1 MKNQIIKG
9 FLFAATVLTFSCNK
23 KLDTVPTG
31 SIDASSALKTNDDVQ
46 VALVG
51 SYKDFGSADFFGGR
65 IFMEKDLLADP
76 GYIDWTGTYQ
86 DLTQIHNKQIPVD
99 NYFVTADWL
108 AGYKAI
114 NDVNNVLGA
123 LNVVS
128 ASAKNRVEGEAK
140 FIRGA
145 SYFEL
150 VKSFSKDWN
159 NGNPNSNP
167 GIPLVLK
174 PTLAITDSSFV
185 KRNTVAEV
193 YQQVISDLKDASDK
207 LPESNGFYATKAAAF
222 AMLARVYL
230 QQSDFAAS
238 RDAANEAITLY
249 QGALENSFSNVFG
262 APNSSEDIFAIQVTT
277 SSGTQGFN
285 EFYSSAQRGDVQI
298 TNDFMSI
305 FESSDKRA
313 NLFYVNNNSRYST
326 KFDELY
332 GNVHIVRL
340 AEMYL
345 IRAETNFRLGTS
357 VGATPVDDINKIRAR
372 AGLTGYTAADL
383 TIDKILKERLL
394 ELAFEGSWLDDLKRT
409 KGTIFSSSI
418 AWNSPKL
425 VFPIPKREIV
435 VNSNLTQNEGY

>member
-9 FLFAATVLTFSCNK
+9 FLFATTLLAFSCSK

-31 SIDASSALKTNDDVQ
+31 SIDATSALKTNDDVK

-51 SYKDFGSADFFGGR
+51 SYKDFGSADFYGGR
-65 IFMEKDLLADP
+65 IFLEKDLLADP

-128 ASAKNRVEGEAK
+128 ASDKNRIEGEAK

-150 VKSFSKDWN
+150 VKMFAKDWN
-159 NGNPNSNP
+159 NGDPTTNP
-167 GIPLVLK
+167 GVPLILK
-174 PTLAITDSSFV
+174 PTLAITDSSFAR
-185 KRNTVAEV
+185 RNTVAEV
-193 YQQVISDLKDASDK
+193 YQQVISDLTDASTK
-207 LPESNGFYATKAAAF
+207 LPAENGFYATKAAAF

-230 QQSDFAAS
+230 QQSNYAGA
-238 RDAANEAITLY
+238 RDAANQAISSYKGTLE
-249 QGALENSFSNVFG
+249 GSLTNVYG

-298 TNDFMSI
+298 TNEFTNL
-305 FESSDKRA
+305 FEAGDKRA
-313 NLFYVNNNSRYST
+313 DLFYENNNSRYST

-332 GNVHIVRL
+332 GNVHIIRL

-345 IRAETNFRLGTS
+345 VRAEANFRLGTA
-357 VGATPVDDINKIRAR
+357 VGATPVDDVNKIRER
-372 AGLTGYTAADL
+372 AGLADYTAAQL
-383 TIDKILKERLL
+383 TLDKILKERLI
-394 ELAFEGSWLDDLKRT
+394 ELSFEGLWLDDLKRL
-409 KGTIFSSSI
+409 KGGFTSAIV
-418 AWNSPKL
+418 WNSPKL

>member
-1 MKNQIIKG
+1 
-9 FLFAATVLTFSCNK
+9 
-23 KLDTVPTG
+23 
-31 SIDASSALKTNDDVQ
+31 
-46 VALVG
+46 
-51 SYKDFGSADFFGGR
+51 
-65 IFMEKDLLADP
+65 
-76 GYIDWTGTYQ
+76 
-86 DLTQIHNKQIPVD
+86 
-99 NYFVTADWL
+99 
-108 AGYKAI
+108 
-114 NDVNNVLGA
+114 
-123 LNVVS
+123 
-128 ASAKNRVEGEAK
+128 
-140 FIRGA
+140 
-145 SYFEL
+145 
-150 VKSFSKDWN
+150 
-159 NGNPNSNP
+159 
-167 GIPLVLK
+167 
-174 PTLAITDSSFV
+174 
-185 KRNTVAEV
+185 
-193 YQQVISDLKDASDK
+193 
-207 LPESNGFYATKAAAF
+207 
-222 AMLARVYL
+222 